1 MESSEKESKN
11 FSYDINLK
19 IDKGVYHF
27 HVPELMLFSKGS
39 DVQSAYQKLM
49 LERDNLFQSAEDAG
63 IQIPQAASP
72 RKFSMRQPKGR
83 LVGSNTVMSYFL
95 ESIMAGAIFFLTA
108 FFTLQMA
115 QSTMKT
121 SLNNVSKHLE
131 KSIEHL
137 NHQVKQVQRLNPG
150 RLIEKE
156 LYRAADHPIS
166 LERQEKIIKSIRV
179 IVKRMRPFIREVSP
193 LFSKDA
199 S

>member
-1 MESSEKESKN
+1 MKSSEKESKK

-63 IQIPQAASP
+63 VQIPQTAP
-72 RKFSMRQPKGR
+72 KNFSMRQPKGR
-83 LVGSNTVMSYFL
+83 LIGPNELMSYFL
-95 ESIMAGAIFFLTA
+95 KSITAGAIFFLTA

-121 SLNNVSKHLE
+121 SLNTMKTSLNDVSK
-131 KSIEHL
+131 HL

-166 LERQEKIIKSIRV
+166 LERQEKIIESIRV